1 MRRSVRDA
9 AERAPERA
17 RRHQSPACLGAPQ
30 KSPGHDGPGDDAYGG
45 DEGIRTLGLC
55 LAKAALSQLS
65 YIPVLRA
72 CRSYAQEPELLS
84 IQTIPNTSHS
94 KCICI
99 VAILWGCVN
108 VYMNRAFR
116 ELLAYRKLIQKTFPV
131 VIL

>member
-72 CRSYAQEPELLS
+72 CCSCTQESVATEH
-84 IQTIPNTSHS
+84 PNDTEHKSQQVHMYCGDS
-94 KCICI
+94 LGMCQR
-99 VAILWGCVN
+99 L
-108 VYMNRAFR
+108 Y
-116 ELLAYRKLIQKTFPV
+116 E
-131 VIL
+131 

>member
-1 MRRSVRDA
+1 MLQDVRRSVRDA

-65 YIPVLRA
+65 YIPKKTCKGEYR
-72 CRSYAQEPELLS
+72 
-84 IQTIPNTSHS
+84 HS
-94 KCICI
+94 SAPCQARVK
-99 VAILWGCVN
+99 A
-108 VYMNRAFR
+108 MSPPA
-116 ELLAYRKLIQKTFPV
+116 AAK
-131 VIL
+131 